1 MLLKKTAFI
10 NGNFEQYPDITI
22 PYVGEVHLSGW
33 VSVTKVGTLCQIKSS
48 EPIRINN
55 QAFVGE
61 KLLTHNTVIEVGK
74 DIYVFKDEVAQAAFA
89 TIPGK
94 QEEKIQHVAEIEK
107 RYSVTSLRALKA
119 KHFKLF
125 WSDGKAK
132 RDMKTLVNRLI
143 QYATKKLA
151 WERAILLRVLGKDGV
166 AIASK
171 GLPKG
176 FAVPKALIFPAWRA
190 KKAMKFSLK
199 EAEEEEKNI
208 SLSIRERK
216 VEYSMI
222 VPFSSSERLVAF
234 LYVDSTSPKI
244 NDSSY
249 FLLAHICQEISTTLA
264 EMLDFPELKE
274 VHL

>member
-1 MLLKKTAFI
+1 MLLKKTAFT
-10 NGNFEQYPDITI
+10 NGNFEQYPDVII
-22 PYVGEVHLSGW
+22 PWTGEVRLSGW
-33 VSVTKVGTLCQIKSS
+33 VSVVKVGNLCQINAS

-94 QEEKIQHVAEIEK
+94 QEEKIQRVAEIEK
-107 RYSVTSLRALKA
+107 RYSVTSLRALKV
-119 KHFKLF
+119 KHFKIF
-125 WSDGKAK
+125 WADGKAGH
-132 RDMKTLVNRLI
+132 DMKTLINRLI
-143 QYATKKLA
+143 QYATKKLS

-166 AIASK
+166 PIACK

-176 FAVPKALIFPAWRA
+176 FAVPKALIFPAWRG
-190 KKAMKFSLK
+190 KKAVKFSLQD
-199 EAEEEEKNI
+199 AENEEKNI

-216 VEYSMI
+216 VEHSMV
-222 VPFSSSERLVAF
+222 VPFSSSDRLVAF

-249 FLLAHICQEISTTLA
+249 FLLAHICQEISTALA

-274 VHL
+274 IPL